1 MDLNA
6 QGGRMKNI
14 LKLTACCVAS
24 LLLILTASVSQADI
38 SMPAQ
43 TSTIE
48 SSNPNVFEGWI
59 VKIEYNR
66 NLFRL
71 LDPRGFEKKITT
83 KPGIIGDYRMGDHIR
98 VEVDPVIKTA
108 YTIEKL
114 V

>member
-1 MDLNA
+1 
-6 QGGRMKNI
+6 MKNI
-14 LKLTACCVAS
+14 LKSTLFCVVMLLLMLTAA
-24 LLLILTASVSQADI
+24 VSRADL
-38 SMPAQ
+38 SAPAQ
-43 TSTIE
+43 TPTIE
-48 SSNPNVFEGWI
+48 SANPNVFEGWI

-71 LDPRGFEKKITT
+71 LDPRGFEKKINT

-114 V
+114 A